1 MMVERKLTDEEKLSG
16 LMKRHLRLINRR
28 CYIFTLCSNVLYE
41 DAVQDVLLEI
51 ALHLDTLDEN
61 MSENNERLWVINII
75 RRTLR
80 RNKARKEILTYIADD
95 LENTL
100 VADTMPDYAEL
111 FDEIMPYMEPDDR
124 MLVQYLIEGYKM
136 SEIAEMMDIDKNI
149 LTQRK
154 YRLKNKIKNIYK
166 KLYGTE

>member
-1 MMVERKLTDEEKLSG
+1 MVERKLTDEEKLSG

>member
-95 LENTL
+95 LESTYN
-100 VADTMPDYAEL
+100 
-111 FDEIMPYMEPDDR
+111 
-124 MLVQYLIEGYKM
+124 
-136 SEIAEMMDIDKNI
+136 
-149 LTQRK
+149 
-154 YRLKNKIKNIYK
+154 
-166 KLYGTE
+166 